1 MGMWG
6 GIRQGLETFKKD
18 KLDEEQMEI
27 RRSQE
32 ERADAE
38 FELRSQQ
45 SQVELYESIS
55 KSLGINPVS
64 LPAMGEGKVKGGLTT
79 EHMIN
84 VLEEIGVD
92 SDVLINLHAAGG
104 TAAGSK
110 SALKSAYDIA
120 MKVRTDLKTGKYEP
134 IEGSVSEIIGNMI
147 STAVITNPEETPLD
161 DAFWKKAETDIGIT
175 ISEDM
180 RNRFGDFS
188 TTPGSVTFLN
198 APVLREKASLPDIKL
213 AKGMAK
219 ESVIAQASS
228 ELNIILAEQSKIQTI
243 ESNAGPLVPGGTPEE
258 EEEAQQ
264 RIAFLKQFY
273 ENRSNII
280 LEAQSLFKDNED
292 PNGLYRIYGTAAL
305 RPLYDRIGYFNP
317 VILGEQFEQSRT
329 VPIGV
334 GNSKLYAELYTL
346 GLVKDGQTVSYEGP
360 DGNTI
365 TEIVGS

>member
-1 MGMWG
+1 MP
-6 GIRQGLETFKKD
+6 LKK
-18 KLDEEQMEI
+18 KTKVKKKVIKKTKVLPA
-27 RRSQE
+27 S
-32 ERADAE
+32 
-38 FELRSQQ
+38 ELVIKTKEKWIKNSLVNKKQYR
-45 SQVELYESIS
+45 EKYS
-55 KSLGINPVS
+55 KSIN
-64 LPAMGEGKVKGGLTT
+64 
-79 EHMIN
+79 N
-84 VLEEIGVD
+84 
-92 SDVLINLHAAGG
+92 N
-104 TAAGSK
+104 
-110 SALKSAYDIA
+110 
-120 MKVRTDLKTGKYEP
+120 
-134 IEGSVSEIIGNMI
+134 
-147 STAVITNPEETPLD
+147 